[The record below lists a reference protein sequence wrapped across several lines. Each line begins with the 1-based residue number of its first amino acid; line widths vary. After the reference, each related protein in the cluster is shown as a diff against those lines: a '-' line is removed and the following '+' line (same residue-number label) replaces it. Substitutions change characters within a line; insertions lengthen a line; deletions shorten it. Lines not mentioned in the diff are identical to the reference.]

1 MRRLV
6 MLSATVLMCGC
17 GAAISDRPCPRVTEF
32 PRDLQ
37 LQAAEEMVASPG
49 LRTMM
54 DAMAADRAF
63 NRAVCP

>member
-1 MRRLV
+1 MRLLV
-6 MLSATVLMCGC
+6 MLLAMGLLAGCEAVL
-17 GAAISDRPCPRVTEF
+17 SDRPCPRVTEF

-37 LQAAEEMVASPG
+37 LQAADELVTAPA

-54 DAMAADRAF
+54 DTMAADRAF